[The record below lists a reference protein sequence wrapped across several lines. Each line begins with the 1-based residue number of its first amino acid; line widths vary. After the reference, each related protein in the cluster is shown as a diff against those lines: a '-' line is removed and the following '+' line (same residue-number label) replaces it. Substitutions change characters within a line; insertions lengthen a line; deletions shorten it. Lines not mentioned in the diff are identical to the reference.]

1 MSDVIGW
8 LGALERA
15 LAHDADAVLVVV
27 AAAKGSTPRET
38 GAAMVVTRDG
48 AIGSIGGGHLEYEAT
63 RIARKTLDDD
73 AGGTFVV
80 RYPLAASLG
89 QCCGGV
95 ATLAFSRVDRKST
108 AWLEAASGCARTG
121 APFAIVSRVT
131 RGERAA
137 GRLVVTADDVRG
149 TLGDVAVDSDAIGVA
164 RARLAAASDGAAL
177 VAFGRDAAA
186 PLLVHIVRTST
197 FPVLVFG
204 NGHVGRALVRV
215 LGVVP
220 AQVRWID
227 ERESDFPRQVPPN
240 VDVVATDAPDEAL
253 ADAPPGAFVVIA
265 THSHALDLALVE
277 GALARDDWAYVGL
290 IGSKA
295 KRAQFERRLA
305 ARGFSDAF
313 ARVRCPIGTAVA
325 IAGKHPGAIAVAIA
339 AELLVAR
346 EQHAQRANPL
356 RAVERAPKLKPNLKS
371 L

>member
-1 MSDVIGW
+1 MNDVIGW
-8 LGALERA
+8 LGALEHV
-15 LAHDADAVLVVV
+15 LAREADAVLVVV

-38 GAAMVVTRDG
+38 GAAMVVTHDA

-63 RIARKTLDDD
+63 RVAREALRGKTD
-73 AGGTFVV
+73 GTFVV

-95 ATLAFSRVDRKST
+95 ATLAFTRLDRNAA
-108 AWLEAASGCARTG
+108 AWLDAASGCARTG

-131 RGERAA
+131 RDEREA

-149 TLGDVAVDSDAIGVA
+149 TLGDAVVDSDAIGVA
-164 RARLAAASDGAAL
+164 RARLAAGSDGAAL
-177 VAFGRDAAA
+177 VAFGNDATA
-186 PLLVHIVRTST
+186 PLLVHIVRTSA

-227 ERESDFPRQVPPN
+227 ERAADFAPQVPPN
-240 VDVVATDAPDEAL
+240 VEVVATDVPDEAL
-253 ADAPPGAFVVIA
+253 AEAPPGAFIVIA

-277 GALARDDWAYVGL
+277 AVLARDDWAYVGL
-290 IGSKA
+290 IGSRA
-295 KRAQFERRLA
+295 KRGQFERRLA

-313 ARVRCPIGTAVA
+313 ARIRCPIGTTVA
-325 IAGKHPGAIAVAIA
+325 IAGKHPGVIAVAIA
-339 AELLVAR
+339 AELLAAR

-356 RAVERAPKLKPNLKS
+356 RAVERVAKLKPT
-371 L
+371 

>member
-1 MSDVIGW
+1 MNDVIGW

-15 LAHDADAVLVVV
+15 LARDADAVLVVV

-38 GAAMVVTRDG
+38 GAAMVVLRDG

-63 RIARKTLDDD
+63 RIAREALDDD

-95 ATLAFSRVDRKST
+95 ATIAFSRVDRNAT
-108 AWLEAASGCARTG
+108 AWLDAASGCARTG

-131 RGERAA
+131 RDERAV

-149 TLGDVAVDSDAIGVA
+149 TLGDVAVDSDAIGVG
-164 RARLAAASDGAAL
+164 RARLAAGSDGAAL
-177 VAFGRDAAA
+177 VAFGKDATA
-186 PLLVHIVRTST
+186 PLLVHVVRASA

-204 NGHVGRALVRV
+204 NGHVGRALVNV

-227 ERESDFPRQVPPN
+227 ERAADFPPHVPPN
-240 VDVVATDAPDEAL
+240 VEVVVTDAPDEAL

-277 GALARDDWAYVGL
+277 AVLARDDWAYVGL
-290 IGSKA
+290 IGSRA
-295 KRAQFERRLA
+295 KRSQFERRLA

-313 ARVRCPIGTAVA
+313 ARVRCPIGTTVA

-346 EQHAQRANPL
+346 EQHTQRANPL
-356 RAVERAPKLKPNLKS
+356 RAVERAAKLKPI
-371 L
+371 